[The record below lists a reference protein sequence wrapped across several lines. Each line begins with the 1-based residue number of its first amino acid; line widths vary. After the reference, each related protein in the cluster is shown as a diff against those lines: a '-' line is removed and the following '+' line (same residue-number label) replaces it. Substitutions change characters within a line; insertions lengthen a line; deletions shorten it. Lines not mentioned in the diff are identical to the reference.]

1 MREQK
6 KNKGA
11 VQRRHMD
18 PSASEEMVLWS
29 SLLCIKV
36 FYLNRREF
44 LWAPFNW
51 LWFSDS
57 EQLLLFEAM
66 YDNST
71 SLSMITITKKFS
83 FVPEEN
89 EKLGLLH
96 LIGSAIQ
103 EGWDVRELYVQSCGV
118 EE

>member
-1 MREQK
+1 MRVQK
-6 KNKGA
+6 KNNGA

-29 SLLCIKV
+29 SLLYIKV

-51 LWFSDS
+51 LWFCDS

-66 YDNST
+66 YDNCM
-71 SLSMITITKKFS
+71 SLSTITIIKKFS
-83 FVPEEN
+83 CVPEEN

-96 LIGSAIQ
+96 LTCSAVQ
-103 EGWDVRELYVQSCGV
+103 EQWDVQELYV
-118 EE
+118 